1 MNNEVNNKEGS
12 DSLLALKYWILMF
25 IIWIFFVFEV
35 WFIVFIIQ
43 KWGDPFY
50 LSSDSILSSRLG
62 EMIAFALCVVMVLY
76 TIFASLVV
84 IGHLVHNRLKGP
96 QYRAL
101 IRMHS
106 LVLFAF
112 IMHWVIFLII
122 FFRP

>member
-1 MNNEVNNKEGS
+1 MEKIEAEKQSN
-12 DSLLALKYWILMF
+12 SLLALKYWILMF
-25 IIWIFFVFEV
+25 IIWMFFVFEV

-43 KWGDPFY
+43 KWGDPYY

-84 IGHLVHNRLKGP
+84 IGHLVNNKLKDP

-101 IRMHS
+101 IRMHC
-106 LVLFAF
+106 LVLCAYV
-112 IMHWVIFLII
+112 IHWIIYLVI

>member
-1 MNNEVNNKEGS
+1 MDNKVNNKEES
-12 DSLLALKYWILMF
+12 NSLLSLKYWILMF
-25 IIWIFFVFEV
+25 IIWMFFVFEV

-43 KWGDPFY
+43 KWGDPYY

-62 EMIAFALCVVMVLY
+62 EMVAFALCVIMVLY

-84 IGHLVHNRLKGP
+84 IGHLVHNKLKDP

-101 IRMHS
+101 IRMHT
-106 LVLFAF
+106 LVLSAF
-112 IMHWVIFLII
+112 IIHWIICLII